1 VIDDSQSGTVTA
13 AGERS
18 VADAMDKFVF
28 SMDSHVVEPRGLWQ
42 EMLPA
47 RFKDRALRSER
58 QEDRYIAMVADG
70 KTLHRMQVGDGVSD
84 NPRIGGTSPDL
95 RFKDMAK
102 DGIDAELIFPNL
114 GMMTYAI
121 DDAELSFACM
131 QVYNDWLIRT
141 FGAYPDTFVPTAVLP
156 MRDPTQTLDEFRRVV
171 ALGYRS
177 VMLPTLPPSG
187 LRYNNKDFDPIWA
200 YAQQERIPLAFH
212 VASGLTPISERGPGA
227 AIINYMRLGFAT
239 EELVTYM
246 VAGGALDR
254 HPALTMVV
262 IEAGASWMAG
272 LGERL
277 DEVNQAHQYY
287 IKPKL
292 TRKPSEILYGQ
303 VKATFQFDRACLKT
317 IDITGHECLLWA
329 SDYPHM
335 EGTFPH
341 SMQVIEQVFAG
352 IDLPLEVKADILGG
366 TAARLYGIEPRKL
379 AVKRAA

>member
-1 VIDDSQSGTVTA
+1 
-13 AGERS
+13 
-18 VADAMDKFVF
+18 MNPFVF

-70 KTLHRMQVGDGVSD
+70 KTLHRMQIGDGVSD
-84 NPRIGGTSPDL
+84 NPRIGGTSPEL

-102 DGIDAELIFPNL
+102 DGIDGELIFPNL

-131 QVYNDWLIRT
+131 QVYNDWLIKT
-141 FGAYPDTFVPTAVLP
+141 FGAYRDTFV
-156 MRDPTQTLDEFRRVV
+156 
-171 ALGYRS
+171 
-177 VMLPTLPPSG
+177 
-187 LRYNNKDFDPIWA
+187 PIWA
-200 YAQQERIPLAFH
+200 YAQEQHVPLAFH

-262 IEAGASWMAG
+262 VEAGASWMVA

-277 DEVNQAHQYY
+277 DEVNEAHRYY

-292 TRKPSEILYGQ
+292 TNKPSEILYSQ

-341 SMQVIEQVFAG
+341 SMQVIEQVFDG
-352 IDLPLEVKADILGG
+352 IDMRPEVKADILGG
-366 TAARLYGIEPRKL
+366 TAAKLYGIAPKKL
-379 AVKRAA
+379 AVKQAA

>member
-1 VIDDSQSGTVTA
+1 MIAGSA
-13 AGERS
+13 AAVAREERGKT
-18 VADAMDKFVF
+18 MNPFVF

-70 KTLHRMQVGDGVSD
+70 KTLHRMQIGDGVSD
-84 NPRIGGTSPDL
+84 NPRIGGTSPEL

-102 DGIDAELIFPNL
+102 DGIDGELIFPNL

-131 QVYNDWLIRT
+131 QVYNDWLIKT
-141 FGAYPDTFVPTAVLP
+141 FGAYRDTFVPTAVLP
-156 MRDPTQTLDEFRRVV
+156 MREVAQTLDEFKRVV
-171 ALGYRS
+171 ELGYRS
-177 VMLPTLPPSG
+177 VMLPTLPPAG

-200 YAQQERIPLAFH
+200 YAQEQHVPLAFH

-262 IEAGASWMAG
+262 VEAGASWMVA

-277 DEVNQAHQYY
+277 DEVNEAHRYY

-292 TRKPSEILYGQ
+292 TNKPSEILYSQ

-341 SMQVIEQVFAG
+341 SMQVIEQVFDG
-352 IDLPLEVKADILGG
+352 IDMRPEVKADILGG
-366 TAARLYGIEPRKL
+366 TAAKLYGIAPKKL
-379 AVKRAA
+379 AVKQAA